1 MTDKES
7 LKTRKA
13 ELEKE
18 LSSIRK
24 AINDWELNEKK
35 EKYGDDMKCK
45 NCRYDAIQNFS
56 DDGWHNCC
64 GNEKTYACTC
74 CHSYCE
80 YFEPDNEITKFIKKH
95 LSSKHFGGV
104 GYISKD
110 TCEGLQNLVG
120 NIFRITD
127 EKMIKQVIDILKI
140 IYEIKEDETG
150 V

>member
-1 MTDKES
+1 MMDKES
-7 LKTRKA
+7 LKTRKT

-24 AINDWELNEKK
+24 ALNDFELNEKK
-35 EKYGDDMKCK
+35 EIYGDDMKCS
-45 NCRYDAIQNFS
+45 NCRFNAVLDFS
-56 DDGWHNCC
+56 GDGWHNCC
-64 GNEKTYACTC
+64 GNEDTYACTC

-80 YFEPDNEITKFIKKH
+80 YFEPDNEITKFIKKY
-95 LSSKHFGGV
+95 LISKHFGGT

-140 IYEIKEDETG
+140 IYEIKE
-150 V
+150 

>member
-7 LKTRKA
+7 LKARKA

-18 LSSIRK
+18 LDSIRK
-24 AINDWELNEKK
+24 VLKDFELNEKK

-45 NCRYDAIQNFS
+45 NCRYDVVQNFS

-64 GNEKTYACTC
+64 GNDDTYACTC

-80 YFEPDNEITKFIKKH
+80 YFEPDNEITKFIKENVKY
-95 LSSKHFGGV
+95 
-104 GYISKD
+104 GYIYNEHY
-110 TCEGLQNLVG
+110 EGIKSLAG
-120 NIFRITD
+120 DIFTITNPSVV
-127 EKMIKQVIDILKI
+127 EKVIDILKI
-140 IYEIKEDETG
+140 TVPLKEEDID